1 MTRIIATSLRIAWSQ
16 HPRNVSLGMAA
27 GIFVYAGIPIL
38 FIANLFFAERIVRA
52 QHPHFGWARPF
63 SAIVPA
69 SIIITIP
76 TILVLISAV
85 IVQFYTYQAGPQQ
98 AVRDM
103 QLYGQSFFAVLATLP
118 LFIVGISSAAR
129 AHPNIR
135 MTRTMD
141 KFGSGSMRA
150 KIAISII
157 SAIILS
163 VGAWYRAGTAYLQ
176 PTPQN
181 APSPDYFS
189 KASFYVFN
197 FTLEIIVVYS
207 WLALRIDT
215 RFFVPDGAK
224 GPFSYAN
231 GFVFAGEP
239 GYEKNGTHDDRHGR
253 NDGYESAVSG
263 SESYGKDSAAD
274 LNPRTDSYGR
284 RRRRSSAANSRREH
298 SIGATSKRSSWAGSA
313 RSSKH
318 DHRVSWGGLPLE
330 SLQPAFGEDG
340 AELPYAGHSECIP
353 DEISAAPEPAV
364 VTEFI
369 VPQKTKHHSFSLPSY
384 AREQAPPVPPV
395 PAPPPQTKSRPHS
408 HQPGTAR
415 DILPFHT
422 ELPSYDG
429 LDPEA
434 AAELGFDERTGKWIT
449 RPLSESAAAAVTR
462 RKSIIAAE
470 VVAAAEKKVVAK
482 DRDGG

>member
-16 HPRNVSLGMAA
+16 HPRNISLGMAA

-52 QHPHFGWARPF
+52 QHPHFGWSRLF
-63 SAIVPA
+63 SAMVPA

-85 IVQFYTYQAGPQQ
+85 IVQFYTYLPGPQQ

-103 QLYGQSFFAVLATLP
+103 QLYGQSFFAILATLP

-129 AHPNIR
+129 ALPNIK

-150 KIAISII
+150 KIALSIV

-163 VGAWYRAGTAYLQ
+163 IGAWYRAGTAYLQ

-189 KASFYVFN
+189 KASFYIFN

-207 WLALRIDT
+207 WLLLRIDT

-253 NDGYESAVSG
+253 NDGYDSAVSG
-263 SESYGKDSAAD
+263 SESYGKDSTAD

-284 RRRRSSAANSRREH
+284 RRRQSSAATSRREH
-298 SIGATSKRSSWAGSA
+298 SIGAASKRSSWAGS
-313 RSSKH
+313 SKH
-318 DHRVSWGGLPLE
+318 EDRISWGGLPLE

-340 AELPYAGHSECIP
+340 AELPYAGYGEHAP
-353 DEISAAPEPAV
+353 DETPAVPEPAV
-364 VTEFI
+364 VTEF
-369 VPQKTKHHSFSLPSY
+369 VVARRPNHHSFSFPNY
-384 AREQAPPVPPV
+384 VPPVPPV
-395 PAPPPQTKSRPHS
+395 PPTPPPQPKARPKS
-408 HQPGTAR
+408 HQPGQAR
-415 DILPFHT
+415 DVQPYHT
-422 ELPSYDG
+422 ELPSHDG
-429 LDPEA
+429 MDPDA
-434 AAELGFDERTGKWIT
+434 AAELGFDVRTGKWIT

-470 VVAAAEKKVVAK
+470 VVAAAEKKVAAK
-482 DRDGG
+482 VQDGG